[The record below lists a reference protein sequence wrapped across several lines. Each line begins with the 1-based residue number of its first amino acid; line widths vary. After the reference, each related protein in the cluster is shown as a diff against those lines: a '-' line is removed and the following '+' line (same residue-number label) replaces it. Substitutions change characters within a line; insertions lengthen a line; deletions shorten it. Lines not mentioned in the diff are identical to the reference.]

1 MEKNYLNE
9 TISQLEY
16 IKGELHSTRK
26 KLEISKKIDK
36 GMSTIKKCCT
46 SINTCAKIVIRV
58 PGAGLG
64 GKIA

>member
-1 MEKNYLNE
+1 
-9 TISQLEY
+9 
-16 IKGELHSTRK
+16 
-26 KLEISKKIDK
+26 
-36 GMSTIKKCCT
+36 MSTIKKCCT